1 MKTLAR
7 FSLASLL
14 SLVPAVATAAAPP
27 TLWIYCGNLPGC
39 PSTWQEHFSD
49 VLRLLLVRLPDYVY
63 ALGVLFIMIGGAY
76 MVLSAGNSENVTKGK
91 NTITWAVIGIVVMEF
106 AQTLVGYVAMEVN
119 SRTGGSD
126 LVIAV
131 TTTLMGTIF
140 DLLYVAI
147 LGVAIFCG
155 MRMVMSFG
163 KEDEFNKAREGLFW
177 CAVGAIIINMA
188 QVIANAFQTL

>member
-1 MKTLAR
+1 MKQQLRLA
-7 FSLASLL
+7 LALL
-14 SLVPAVATAAAPP
+14 LTLVPAVAAAAAPAE
-27 TLWIYCGNLPGC
+27 LWIYCGNLPGC

-49 VLRLLLVRLPDYVY
+49 VLRLLLVRLPDYIY

-76 MVLSAGNSENVTKGK
+76 MVMSAGNSENVTKGK
-91 NTITWAVIGIVVMEF
+91 NTITWAVIGIVIAQF
-106 AQTLVGYVAMEVN
+106 AETLVDYVALEVN
-119 SRTGGSD
+119 TRTGGSD

-131 TTTLMGTIF
+131 TGTLVGTIF

-188 QVIANAFQTL
+188 DSVARAFQTL